1 MNKKSLRPFG
11 FRDKLGYLFGDFGN
25 DFTFILSTMILMK
38 FYTDHMGVS
47 AGVVGVVMMIARIVD
62 AFTDVAMGR
71 ICDRSRIT
79 AAGKFKPW
87 LMRMCV
93 PVALASFL
101 MYMAPIAHLSTGI
114 KTAYLFVT
122 YILWGSFCYTGINI
136 PYGSMASAISENP
149 GDRQSLSTFRTMGG
163 MLAGAIIGAGLPIV
177 AYTENAE
184 GNSVLV
190 GNRVMLAAAIFSVL
204 AIVCYI
210 LCYKL
215 ITERVTLT
223 RNEVGTGEKPQTQ
236 SLGKMLKSAIKN
248 RSLISIIVASIVM
261 LLAQLTMQGMANY
274 VYPNYYNSPE
284 AQSASTVVMMVGM
297 IVAAI
302 IAKPLGKRFG
312 KAEVSVVSNVFAALV
327 NLILFFMRPGNVW
340 VYVGM
345 QTLAWL
351 GLGIFSMVSWA
362 LITDVID
369 DAEIRNG
376 VREDGSV
383 YAMYSWARKLGQAA
397 SAGLTGWLLELV
409 GYSDKT
415 AFDPDVTLGIYNIS
429 VLVPVL
435 GFGLLAAV
443 LWFWYP
449 LHKKKVD
456 ANVAA
461 LKEKHGRISTSPIST
476 EEAFTATIAM
486 MDGDLSPAEMNELK
500 EIDRNENNE

>member
-1 MNKKSLRPFG
+1 MNKNSIRPFG

-25 DFTFILSTMILMK
+25 DFTFILSTMMLMK
-38 FYTDHMGVS
+38 FYTDVMNVS
-47 AGVVGVVMMIARIVD
+47 AGVVGIVMMVARIVD

-71 ICDRSRIT
+71 ICDKSRIT
-79 AAGKFKPW
+79 AVGKFKPW
-87 LMRMCV
+87 LLRMCV
-93 PVALASFL
+93 PVAIASFL
-101 MYMAPIAHLSTGI
+101 MYMAPLSGASNTVKI
-114 KTAYLFVT
+114 AYLLIT
-122 YILWGSFCYTGINI
+122 YLLWGSFCYTGINI
-136 PYGSMASAISENP
+136 PYGSMASAISADP

-163 MLAGAIIGAGLPIV
+163 MLAGMVIGVGLPLI
-177 AYTENAE
+177 AYTKDAA

-190 GNRVMLAAAIFSVL
+190 GSKVMIAAGIFSIL

-215 ITERVTLT
+215 ITERVTLE
-223 RNEVGTGEKPQTQ
+223 RSGAEAGEKPQTQ
-236 SLGKMLKSAIKN
+236 PLGQMLKNAIKN

-261 LLAQLTMQGMANY
+261 LLAQLTMQNMAGY

-284 AQSASTVVMMVGM
+284 AQSASTGVMMVGM

-302 IAKPLGKRFG
+302 IAKPLGKKFG
-312 KAEVSVVSNVFAALV
+312 KAEVSVVSNVFAAIV
-327 NLILFFMRPGNVW
+327 NLVLFFVRPANVW

-383 YAMYSWARKLGQAA
+383 YAIYSWARKLGQAA
-397 SAGLTGWLLELV
+397 SAGLTGWLLTLV
-409 GYSDKT
+409 GYTAET
-415 AFDPDVTLGIYNIS
+415 AFDPTVTTGIFNIS

-449 LHKKKVD
+449 LHKKQVD

-461 LKEKHGRISTSPIST
+461 LKAKNEK
-476 EEAFTATIAM
+476 
-486 MDGDLSPAEMNELK
+486 
-500 EIDRNENNE
+500 

>member
-1 MNKKSLRPFG
+1 MKPEAKSLRPFG

-38 FYTDHMGVS
+38 FYTDVMGVS
-47 AGVVGVVMMIARIVD
+47 AMVVGNVMMIARIVD

-71 ICDRSRIT
+71 ICDKSRVT

-87 LMRMCV
+87 ILRMCV
-93 PVALASFL
+93 PVAIASFL
-101 MYMAPIAHLSTGI
+101 MYLAPVAELSLGL
-114 KTAYLFVT
+114 KTAYLAVT
-122 YILWGSFCYTGINI
+122 YLLWGSFCYTGINI
-136 PYGSMASAISENP
+136 PYGSMASAISSDP
-149 GDRQSLSTFRTMGG
+149 GDRQSLSSFRTMGG
-163 MLAGAIIGAGLPIV
+163 MLAGAVIGVLLPKI
-177 AYTENAE
+177 AYTKNAA

-190 GNRVMLAAAIFSVL
+190 GSKVMLAAGIFSIL

-215 ITERVTLT
+215 IVERVTLSSGET
-223 RNEVGTGEKPQTQ
+223 QEGEKPATQ
-236 SLGKMLKSAIKN
+236 SLGRMLKSAITN
-248 RSLISIIVASIVM
+248 RSLVSIIAASIVM
-261 LLAQLTMQGMANY
+261 LLAQLTMQNMAGY
-274 VYPNYYNSPE
+274 VYPNYYNSPD
-284 AQSASTVVMMVGM
+284 AQSASTIVMMVGM

-302 IAKPLGKRFG
+302 VAKPLGKKFG
-312 KAEVSVVSNVFAALV
+312 KAEISVVSNLFAAAV
-327 NLILFFMRPGNVW
+327 NLVLFFVRPASVW

-345 QTLAWL
+345 QTLSWL

-383 YAMYSWARKLGQAA
+383 YAIYSWARKLGQAA
-397 SAGLTGWLLELV
+397 SAGLTGWLLTLV
-409 GYSDKT
+409 GYTADT
-415 AFDPDVTLGIYNIS
+415 AFDPKVTTGIFNIS

-461 LKEKHGRISTSPIST
+461 LAEK
-476 EEAFTATIAM
+476 
-486 MDGDLSPAEMNELK
+486 
-500 EIDRNENNE
+500 RNNK